1 MRQVGVQNI
10 TAVVSVTSQNR
21 LFKFNKV
28 TAPNGVFSLKIFFQ
42 ILIHIK

>member
-1 MRQVGVQNI
+1 MHQVGVQNI

-28 TAPNGVFSLKIFFQ
+28 TAPNGVPILSFGQ
-42 ILIHIK
+42 ISY